1 MPKLIETDDWVSA
14 LRTFIRDTLGN
25 KNWQIR
31 KGERDKVRLVV
42 RFDDGTRKTWYLPY
56 LWQRTN
62 AKQIQ
67 HFIEAVSYLHLSKRV
82 PIDEAVE
89 RTKAQAP
96 KAALPKNKVNPQ
108 VILDAWKQFGDFKI
122 NQVGDI
128 SQQTWDKGYSKTYRK
143 LKEVVYSPDAINL
156 LKNIGKFNEAG
167 SRTREENVQRV
178 ASFLRWAVSKESGYL
193 LDSEV
198 WNPPPKFNLQDF
210 KGRKSR
216 QLQEKTQKP
225 TTPIEDNDLFELI
238 ESLNLTPEEKKHRVE
253 DRAKEWSL
261 AVKLMA
267 TYGLRP
273 IEVQYLNIR
282 RNGKDT
288 VWCSYAKKSGA
299 GTGEARRVFP
309 LHPNWEKN
317 WNLIQK
323 IKNKAPL
330 PRMKAGA
337 GEAFKNYM
345 RFNSVWNKLKD
356 EKGLVGYSFR
366 HSYAKRGH
374 LEYRFHERE
383 LAPMMGHT
391 IESHKKYS
399 RWYSEE
405 LLEDSF
411 ERAIKRRNNNK
422 K

>member
-167 SRTREENVQRV
+167 SRTREENVQRA
-178 ASFLRWAVSKESGYL
+178 ASF
-193 LDSEV
+193 
-198 WNPPPKFNLQDF
+198 F
-210 KGRKSR
+210 K
-216 QLQEKTQKP
+216 
-225 TTPIEDNDLFELI
+225 
-238 ESLNLTPEEKKHRVE
+238 
-253 DRAKEWSL
+253 
-261 AVKLMA
+261 
-267 TYGLRP
+267 
-273 IEVQYLNIR
+273 
-282 RNGKDT
+282 
-288 VWCSYAKKSGA
+288 
-299 GTGEARRVFP
+299 
-309 LHPNWEKN
+309 
-317 WNLIQK
+317 
-323 IKNKAPL
+323 
-330 PRMKAGA
+330 
-337 GEAFKNYM
+337 
-345 RFNSVWNKLKD
+345 
-356 EKGLVGYSFR
+356 VGC
-366 HSYAKRGH
+366 
-374 LEYRFHERE
+374 
-383 LAPMMGHT
+383 
-391 IESHKKYS
+391 I
-399 RWYSEE
+399 
-405 LLEDSF
+405 
-411 ERAIKRRNNNK
+411 
-422 K
+422 